1 MGKKKAQPSGDGKV
15 KKGHSVHVR
24 HILCEKQSKLL
35 QAQERINN
43 GEDFAN
49 VAREMSE
56 DKARSGG
63 DLGWIVRG
71 KMVKEFEDIA
81 FSLPIGGISRPFK
94 TCHGW
99 HLAKCE
105 GVK

>member
-1 MGKKKAQPSGDGKV
+1 MAGKV

-49 VAREMSE
+49 VR
-56 DKARSGG
+56 
-63 DLGWIVRG
+63 
-71 KMVKEFEDIA
+71 
-81 FSLPIGGISRPFK
+81 
-94 TCHGW
+94 
-99 HLAKCE
+99 
-105 GVK
+105 

>member
-1 MGKKKAQPSGDGKV
+1 MCSYN
-15 KKGHSVHVR
+15 
-24 HILCEKQSKLL
+24 ENKQ
-35 QAQERINN
+35 
-43 GEDFAN
+43 

-71 KMVKEFEDIA
+71 KMVYVAWLCVCTSLINSRKEFEDIA